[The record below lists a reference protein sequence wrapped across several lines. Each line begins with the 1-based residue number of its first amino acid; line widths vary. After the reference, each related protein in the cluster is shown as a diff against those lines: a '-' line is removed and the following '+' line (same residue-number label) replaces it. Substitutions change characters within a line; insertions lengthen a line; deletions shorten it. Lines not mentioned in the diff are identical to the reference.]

1 MGLVARE
8 RTSTGVAAATRERP
22 ARPAPGGVAS
32 ATTPARQDRAR
43 TFRVATGAAAAV
55 LLLDAFVL
63 VEPGASR
70 VSHLGAGTG
79 GVLLLALAGAT
90 QPRLRSGWR
99 AVVAASIGALALVRF
114 AVAVVD
120 LADGSPTGDDWAALL
135 LLPAGA
141 ALLAVASAEAWGSRR
156 PGRWRWP
163 RRLARTLVLA
173 LVGYW
178 LILPLGVAVVAT
190 ERPRS
195 TPAGAL
201 GLPHER
207 VTLETADGLRLAAWY
222 VPSSNGAAVL
232 VLPGREGTLRHARLL
247 AAHGYGVLL
256 VDLRGQGESE
266 GDPNAFGWGS
276 SLDVDAAVAYLAAR
290 PDVEPGRIGGLG
302 LSVGGEVLLEAAASN
317 DGVRAVVSE
326 GAGERSVRETALL
339 GPRGWPTLPG
349 AAVQTVAVA
358 ILAGRLPPPALDDAA
373 AAIGSRPL
381 LLVYGAR
388 GQGAERELN
397 PIYLRAATGPAQL
410 WEVPDATH
418 TGGLEARP
426 AEYERRV
433 VGFLDDALRR

>member
-1 MGLVARE
+1 MARE
-8 RTSTGVAAATRERP
+8 RRSTRAAAATGGHPDGPAADGAAPSTTPPRP
-22 ARPAPGGVAS
+22 AW
-32 ATTPARQDRAR
+32 TRA
-43 TFRVATGAAAAV
+43 FRLAAAAAAVV

-70 VSHLGAGTG
+70 VAHLGAGIG
-79 GVLLLALAGAT
+79 GVLALALAGAV
-90 QPRLRSGWR
+90 QPRLRAGWR
-99 AVVAASIGALALVRF
+99 AAAAAAIGSLALVRL
-114 AVAVVD
+114 AVAVAD
-120 LADGSPTGDDWAALL
+120 LADGSPTGDDWPALL
-135 LLPAGA
+135 LLPVGAVLVALAG
-141 ALLAVASAEAWGSRR
+141 VEAWRSRR

-163 RRLARTLVLA
+163 RRLARTVGLA
-173 LVGYW
+173 LVAYW
-178 LILPLGVAVVAT
+178 LILPVGVAIVAT

-195 TPAGAL
+195 TPAPAAL
-201 GLPHER
+201 GLPYDR

-222 VPSSNGAAVL
+222 VRSGNGAAVI
-232 VLPGREGTLRHARLL
+232 VLPGRTGTLRHARLL

-276 SLDVDAAVAYLAAR
+276 SLDVDAAVAWLATR

-302 LSVGGEVLLEAAASN
+302 LSVGGEVLIEAAAAN
-317 DGVRAVVSE
+317 EGVRAVISE

-339 GPRGWPTLPG
+339 GPRGWPSLPA
-349 AAVQTVAVA
+349 AAVQTAAVA
-358 ILAGRLPPPALDDAA
+358 ILAGRLPPIALDAA
-373 AAIGSRPL
+373 VAALGSRPL

-397 PIYLRAATGPAQL
+397 PIYLRAATGSAQL